1 MADIHATALVD
12 SAAEIADDV
21 SVGPYSIVGPNV
33 VLETGVAIHGHVVVE
48 GHTRLGAGVQVFP
61 FAAVGT
67 PPQDLKFKGETS
79 WLEVGAGTV
88 IREHCTLNPGTE
100 GDQLVTSVGRNCVLM
115 IGAHV
120 AHDCRM
126 ADGVI
131 MANQA
136 TLAGHVHVGAHAFLG
151 GLSAIHQFCR
161 IGAGAMIGGMS
172 GVENDVIP
180 YGLVTGNRARLNGLN
195 LVGLK
200 RRGVAK
206 SDVQKLRAAYEEL
219 FHGTDD
225 TFRDRLDRLAE
236 NYGDVPIVDDLI
248 RFVQADSSRSLCQ
261 PQAANQSGNQAGHGV

>member
-1 MADIHATALVD
+1 MSDIHATALVD
-12 SAAEIADDV
+12 PSAELADDV

-33 VLETGVAIHGHVVVE
+33 VLEAGVVIHSHVVVD
-48 GHTRLGAGVQVFP
+48 GHTRLGVGVQVYP

-67 PPQDLKFKGETS
+67 KPQDLKFKGETS
-79 WLEVGAGTV
+79 WLEVGEGTV
-88 IREHCTLNPGTE
+88 IREHCTLNPGTQ
-100 GDQLVTSVGRNCVLM
+100 GDQLVTSVGRHCVLM

-120 AHDCRM
+120 AHDCRIG
-126 ADGVI
+126 DGAI

-151 GLSAIHQFCR
+151 GLSAVHQFSR
-161 IGAGAMIGGMS
+161 IGTGAMIGGMS

-206 SDVQKLRAAYEEL
+206 SDVQKLRAAYEDL
-219 FHGTDD
+219 FHGSDG
-225 TFRDRLDRLAE
+225 TFRERLDRL
-236 NYGDVPIVDDLI
+236 NQKYGDVQIVDDVI
-248 RFVQADSSRSLCQ
+248 DFIQADSSRSLCQ
-261 PQAANQSGNQAGHGV
+261 PQAGNAA

>member
-1 MADIHATALVD
+1 MSDIHATALVD
-12 SAAEIADDV
+12 PAAELADDV
-21 SVGPYSIVGPNV
+21 TVGPYSIVGPNV
-33 VLETGVAIHGHVVVE
+33 VLEAGVVIHSHAVVD
-48 GHTRLGAGVQVFP
+48 GHTRLGAGVQVYP

-67 PPQDLKFKGETS
+67 KPQDLKFKGETS

-88 IREHCTLNPGTE
+88 IREHCTLNPGTR
-100 GDQLVTSVGRNCVLM
+100 GDRLVTSVGRDCVLM

-120 AHDCRM
+120 AHDCQVG
-126 ADGVI
+126 DSVI

-136 TLAGHVHVGAHAFLG
+136 TLAGHVHVGANAFVG
-151 GLSAIHQFCR
+151 GLSAVHQFCR

-206 SDVQKLRAAYEEL
+206 SDVQKLRAAYEDL
-219 FHGTDD
+219 FHGREG
-225 TFRDRLDRLAE
+225 TFRERLDRLAQ
-236 NYGDVPIVDDLI
+236 NHGDVQVVDDLLDFI
-248 RFVQADSSRSLCQ
+248 QTDSSRSLCQ
-261 PQAANQSGNQAGHGV
+261 PQAGNAG

>member
-1 MADIHATALVD
+1 MSEIHATAIVD
-12 SAAEIADDV
+12 PSAELADDV
-21 SVGPYSIVGPNV
+21 SIGPYSMVGPNV
-33 VLETGVAIHGHVVVE
+33 VLETGVVIHSHVVVE
-48 GHTRLGAGVQVFP
+48 GHTRLGAGVQVYS

-88 IREHCTLNPGTE
+88 IREHCTLNPGTK
-100 GDQLVTSVGRNCVLM
+100 GDQLLTSVGRNCVLM

-120 AHDCRM
+120 AHDCRIG
-126 ADGVI
+126 DGVI

-136 TLAGHVHVGAHAFLG
+136 TLAGHVQVGANAFVG
-151 GLSAIHQFCR
+151 GLSAVHQFCR
-161 IGAGAMIGGMS
+161 IGGGAMIGGMS

-206 SDVQKLRAAYEEL
+206 SDVQKLRAAYEDL
-219 FHGTDD
+219 FHGDEG
-225 TFRDRLDRLAE
+225 TFRTRLDRLAQK
-236 NYGDVPIVDDLI
+236 YGDVQIVDDLI
-248 RFVQADSSRSLCQ
+248 DFIQADSSRSLCQ
-261 PQAANQSGNQAGHGV
+261 PQAGNAG

>member
-1 MADIHATALVD
+1 MSDIHATALVD
-12 SAAEIADDV
+12 PAAELADDV
-21 SVGPYSIVGPNV
+21 TVGPYSIVGPNV
-33 VLETGVAIHGHVVVE
+33 VLEAGVVIHSHAVVE
-48 GHTRLGAGVQVFP
+48 GHTRLGAGVQVYP

-67 PPQDLKFKGETS
+67 KPQDLKFKGETS

-88 IREHCTLNPGTE
+88 IREHCTLNPGTQ
-100 GDQLVTSVGRNCVLM
+100 GDQLVTSVGRDCVLM

-120 AHDCRM
+120 AHDCRVG
-126 ADGVI
+126 DGVI

-136 TLAGHVHVGAHAFLG
+136 TLAGHVHVGATAFIG
-151 GLSAIHQFCR
+151 GLSAVHQFCR

-206 SDVQKLRAAYEEL
+206 SDVQKLRAAYGNL
-219 FHGTDD
+219 FHGREG
-225 TFRDRLDRLAE
+225 TFRERLDRLAQ
-236 NYGDVPIVDDLI
+236 NYGDVQVVDDLI
-248 RFVQADSSRSLCQ
+248 DFIQTDSSRSLCQ
-261 PQAANQSGNQAGHGV
+261 PQAGNAG